1 MARNE
6 IHNQEQY
13 EAYINQDV
21 EARQKNGTFLKNCDC
36 YSCEEE
42 TRVLAGDFLRN
53 EMGMSNEK
61 INETLKNYN
70 VKVTNKEIFI
80 D

>member
-6 IHNQEQY
+6 THNQEQY

-21 EARQKNGTFLKNCDC
+21 EAIQKNGGTFLKNCDC
-36 YSCEEE
+36 YSCEEQ
-42 TRVLAGDFLRN
+42 TRVLAGDFLKN

-70 VKVTNKEIFI
+70 
-80 D
+80 